1 MIRHFLYYWLLYYAV
16 SERRGGHPYLKWG
29 TSDDSYTRCAMLV
42 SAVAWGLA
50 YGLGMVGILRAM
62 LFMVLVDFLL
72 VGSLAA
78 TFTW

>member
-1 MIRHFLYYWLLYYAV
+1 MI
-16 SERRGGHPYLKWG
+16 
-29 TSDDSYTRCAMLV
+29 SYTRCAMLV

>member
-1 MIRHFLYYWLLYYAV
+1 MIQHFLYYWLLYYAV
-16 SERRGGHPYLKWG
+16 SERGYQYLKWG
-29 TSDDSYTRCAMLV
+29 DDDAYTIVLV

-78 TFTW
+78 TFTWYVD